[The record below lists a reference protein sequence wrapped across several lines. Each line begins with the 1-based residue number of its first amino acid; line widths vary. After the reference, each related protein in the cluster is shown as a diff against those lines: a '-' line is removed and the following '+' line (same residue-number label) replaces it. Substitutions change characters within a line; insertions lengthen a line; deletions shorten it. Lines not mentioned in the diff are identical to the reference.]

1 MNKQFLGTMVMTGIL
16 LLMAAKAVVFTGGAL
31 ALLGALGMLQ

>member
-1 MNKQFLGTMVMTGIL
+1 VSAMRRLHHAMPDL
-16 LLMAAKAVVFTGGAL
+16 LLMVAKAVLFTGGTL

>member
-1 MNKQFLGTMVMTGIL
+1 MSAMRRFQYAVPDL
-16 LLMAAKAVVFTGGAL
+16 LLMAAKAVLFTGGTL